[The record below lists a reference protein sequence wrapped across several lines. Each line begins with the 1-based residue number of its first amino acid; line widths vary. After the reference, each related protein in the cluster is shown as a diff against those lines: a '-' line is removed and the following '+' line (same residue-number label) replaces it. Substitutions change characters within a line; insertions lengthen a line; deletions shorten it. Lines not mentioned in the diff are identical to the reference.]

1 MTKEVTMRSLPLGNE
16 PSKKNYMKSIIKKV
30 SGVALIV
37 CAILTAISCN
47 GFLEEELISDRTTDN
62 YYVDEQGYED
72 LVKSAYS
79 PLREIHKLRS
89 LTLLGTDIF
98 TRAGDPALGGLNQF
112 NDYSAQ
118 AINPQ
123 DENSAAYWTALY
135 SAIAR
140 ANTALNRT
148 SKVSMNEATKTIRV
162 SEIKFLRALYYFYL
176 VQQFG
181 DIPLPLNE
189 ITEVVTTTERIP
201 EAQVYE
207 QIIKDLEEAL
217 PSLPPTQEEYGRV
230 TKGAAQHL
238 LAKVYLTRGYRD
250 FAGPDDFAKA
260 ASNAT
265 AVIND
270 GPYQLLDTFGEVFQ
284 QGNEENDEILF
295 AVQYSANTVL
305 NGDGNDAHSLFGA
318 GIDGLIGMD
327 RSSTYNRQQA
337 LYVPTRFLSSLYD
350 TDIDTRYDITFLR
363 IFYATVDKG
372 DVKVGDTVLYF
383 PKWDQPW
390 TAERMAA
397 ADYLV
402 VNYDEYYMSTAKQNQ
417 FPPLWKFF
425 ETGLPYGDDKGT
437 RDLFVFRLAET
448 YLIAAEAYLKA
459 GNEPKALE
467 HINAVRR
474 RAGAPGM
481 KDDMELSSVT
491 IDDIL
496 DERARELCG
505 EGPRWTELK
514 RTGKLIERVKLHNE
528 RASEANNIKD
538 FHLLRPIPLSQ
549 IERSSNTVSQN
560 PNY

>member
-1 MTKEVTMRSLPLGNE
+1 MIKNILGIALMAWVIL
-16 PSKKNYMKSIIKKV
+16 STV
-30 SGVALIV
+30 S
-37 CAILTAISCN
+37 CS
-47 GFLEEELISDRTTDN
+47 GFLEEELVSARTTDN
-62 YYVDEQGYED
+62 HYVDEQGYED

-79 PLREIHKLRS
+79 PLREIHKLRG

-98 TRAGDPALGGLNQF
+98 TRPGDPALGGLNQF
-112 NDYSAQ
+112 NEYSPQ

-123 DENSAAYWTALY
+123 DGNSAVYWTFLY
-135 SAIAR
+135 AAIAR
-140 ANTALNRT
+140 TNTAIDRAPGA
-148 SKVSMNEATKTIRV
+148 SMNEATKTMRI

-181 DIPLPLNE
+181 DVPLPLNE

-201 EAQVYE
+201 EAKVYE
-207 QIIKDLEEAL
+207 QIIKDLEEAI
-217 PSLPPTQEEYGRV
+217 PVLPPSQEEYGRV

-250 FAGPDDFAKA
+250 FAGSNDFAKA
-260 ASNAT
+260 ASLAT
-265 AVIND
+265 EVI
-270 GPYQLLDTFGEVFQ
+270 GSGEYQLLDTFGEVFQ
-284 QGNEENDEILF
+284 QGNEENNEILF

-305 NGDGNDAHSLFGA
+305 NGDGNDAHSLFGQ
-318 GIDGLIGMD
+318 GVDGLIGMD

-337 LYVPTRFLSSLYD
+337 TYVPTRYLSSLYD
-350 TDIDTRYDITFLR
+350 TDMDTRYDVTFLR

-390 TAERMAA
+390 TAEQMAA

-402 VNYDEYYMSTAKQNQ
+402 VNYDEYYMNVAKQNQ

-425 ETGLPYGDDKGT
+425 EAGLPYGDDKGT

-448 YLIAAEAYLKA
+448 HLIAAEAYLQA
-459 GNEPKALE
+459 GDEPTALG

-474 RAGAPGM
+474 RAGNPGM
-481 KDDMELSSVT
+481 KDAMELSSVT
-491 IDDIL
+491 LDDIL

-505 EGPRWTELK
+505 EEPRWTELK
-514 RTGKLIERVKLHNE
+514 RTGKLIERVKLYNE
-528 RASEANNIKD
+528 RASEANTIQD
-538 FHLLRPIPLSQ
+538 FHLLRPIPLSE

-560 PNY
+560 LGY

>member
-1 MTKEVTMRSLPLGNE
+1 MEELTTDSLQLTIEPL
-16 PSKKNYMKSIIKKV
+16 KKNYMKSIIKNI
-30 SGVALIV
+30 SGIALMAWV
-37 CAILTAISCN
+37 ILTAVSCN

-79 PLREIHKLRS
+79 PLREIHKLRG

-98 TRAGDPALGGLNQF
+98 TRPGDPALGGLNQF
-112 NDYSAQ
+112 NEYSAQ

-123 DENSAAYWTALY
+123 DGNSAVYWTFLY
-135 SAIAR
+135 AAIAR
-140 ANTALNRT
+140 ANTALDRAPE
-148 SKVSMNEATKTIRV
+148 VSMDDAIKTIRV

-181 DIPLPLNE
+181 DIPLPLTE
-189 ITEVVTTTERIP
+189 ITEVVTTAERIP

-207 QIIKDLEEAL
+207 QIIKDLEEAI
-217 PSLPPTQEEYGRV
+217 PALPPAQEEYGRV

-250 FAGPDDFAKA
+250 FAGSDDFAKA
-260 ASNAT
+260 ASIAT
-265 AVIND
+265 DVINS
-270 GPYQLLDTFGEVFQ
+270 GQYQLLDTFGEVFQ
-284 QGNEENDEILF
+284 QGNEENNEILF
-295 AVQYSANTVL
+295 AVQYSVNTVL
-305 NGDGNDAHSLFGA
+305 NGDGNDAHSLFGQ
-318 GIDGLIGMD
+318 GVDGLIGMD

-337 LYVPTRFLSSLYD
+337 TYVPTRYLSSLYD
-350 TDIDTRYDITFLR
+350 TDMDTRYDITFLR

-390 TAERMAA
+390 TVERMAA

-402 VNYDEYYMSTAKQNQ
+402 VNYDEYYMNVAKQNQ

-425 ETGLPYGDDKGT
+425 EAGLPYGDDKGT

-448 YLIAAEAYLKA
+448 HLIAAEAYLKA

-481 KDDMELSSVT
+481 KDAMELSSVT
-491 IDDIL
+491 LDDIL

-505 EGPRWTELK
+505 EEPRWTELK
-514 RTGKLIERVKLHNE
+514 RTGKLIERVKLYNE
-528 RASEANNIKD
+528 RASEANTIKD

-560 PNY
+560 PGY